1 MGELC
6 TIGSLKIN
14 MRFFDT
20 KHHHKPH
27 VHAVCDGDSASVA
40 VDGEILAGSLPVKQ
54 MKILIGWLALHEE
67 EVYAAWELAVQGKHF
82 KKIEVNL

>member
-6 TIGSLKIN
+6 TIAGMKIS
-14 MRFFDT
+14 MRFHDT
-20 KHHHKPH
+20 QQHHKPH
-27 VHAVCDGDSASVA
+27 VHAHCEGCDASVG
-40 VDGEILAGSLPVKQ
+40 VDGEILAGSLPARQ

-82 KKIEVNL
+82 SKIEVKL